1 MLLFFGEIHRGV
13 NQAQGKYRSHSKGV
27 LFFVQVSSVFDC
39 AFYIYKSLPSLK
51 SKIMVLEIYIAHVL
65 LIYSEVDLFLE
76 KFRCTVAD
84 CTFTDSTQV
93 QDVLPF

>member
-1 MLLFFGEIHRGV
+1 
-13 NQAQGKYRSHSKGV
+13 
-27 LFFVQVSSVFDC
+27 
-39 AFYIYKSLPSLK
+39 
-51 SKIMVLEIYIAHVL
+51 MVLEIYIAHVL